1 MATVSLSNLM
11 DGTIEVE
18 LYTEDDKRKVY
29 ISNDGSSGV
38 SYEVKD
44 MGDLHQV
51 IGQYLIDN
59 FLIED

>member
-38 SYEVKD
+38 SYEVRD
-44 MGDLHQV
+44 MGDLHRV